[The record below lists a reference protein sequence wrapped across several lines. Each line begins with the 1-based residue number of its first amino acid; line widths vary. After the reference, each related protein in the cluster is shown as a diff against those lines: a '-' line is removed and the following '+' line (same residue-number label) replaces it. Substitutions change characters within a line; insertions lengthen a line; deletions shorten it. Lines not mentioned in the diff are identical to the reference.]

1 MNAPRET
8 IWKLEEHSLGKH
20 IVLRRYLKAWLPILG
35 TTQGKIVFID
45 GFAGPGEYVDGEQGS
60 PVIALDALENH
71 HAPITAHVSFLFIEK
86 DAERA
91 QNLERLVAPYR
102 QRLGDRVT
110 IDVSQGTFD
119 QSLSALLSDI
129 VADNKILAPS
139 FVMVDPFGVSQTPMA
154 VIGDVL
160 KNHKS
165 EVYISFMA
173 EWINRFISAPEFE
186 AGLDSL
192 FGCSEWRGARTIQH
206 FHDRKVFLFELYEK
220 CLRKAGAKFVVHFE
234 LYRSAQLI
242 YAIFFGTGS
251 DTGCDKM
258 KEAIW
263 HADPQG
269 GTSFVSGADAELNL
283 FTHDVS
289 RFEKEILDGLS
300 KAGEWVSI
308 ERLQKWARGDKTHY
322 HSAQLK
328 TALAT
333 LERRGVIEA
342 RLNGRKRRRNTY
354 PPSTEIRAA
363 QPASA
368 G

>member
-1 MNAPRET
+1 MSAPTET

-60 PVIALDALENH
+60 PIIALDALENH

-86 DAERA
+86 EADRA
-91 QNLERLVAPYR
+91 QHLENLVAPYR
-102 QRLGDRVT
+102 ERLGDRVT
-110 IDVSQGTFD
+110 INVSHATFD
-119 QSLSALLSDI
+119 QSVSALLSDI

-154 VIGDVL
+154 VIADIL
-160 KNHKS
+160 KNPKS

-186 AGLDSL
+186 VGLDSL
-192 FGCSEWRGARTIQH
+192 FGCSEWREARKIQH

-251 DTGCDKM
+251 DKGCDKM

-289 RFEKEILDGLS
+289 RFEKEIAAGLA
-300 KAGEWVSI
+300 KTTEWVSI
-308 ERLQKWARGDKTHY
+308 ERLQKWARSDETLY

-333 LERRGVIEA
+333 LERSGVIEA
-342 RLNGRKRRRNTY
+342 RLTGGKRRRNTY
-354 PPSTEIRAA
+354 PPKTEVRAVQRAST
-363 QPASA
+363 
-368 G
+368 